1 MLPEKADHAS
11 NEYEPIKRAF
21 DVLKDGAEE
30 VSKSLVDI
38 AVNGKSEMARMY
50 AAQAVLDRIGLP
62 AKVDVGVTAVH
73 LHGGIDG
80 GPTGTAVD
88 AVANRLK
95 MLGEQHRQILG
106 QDGQDAGAERAPDG
120 EGVILRFPGG
130 DIEGEVVEDADADP
144 EE

>member
-80 GPTGTAVD
+80 GPAGTAVD

-106 QDGQDAGAERAPDG
+106 QDAGADGERAPER
-120 EGVILRFPGG
+120 EGVVLRFPGG
-130 DIEGEVVEDADADP
+130 DIEGEVVEDVDADP

>member
-1 MLPEKADHAS
+1 MLPEKADQTS

-21 DVLKDGAEE
+21 DVLKDGAEA

-73 LHGGIDG
+73 LHGGVVG

-95 MLGEQHRQILG
+95 MLGEQHRQMLG
-106 QDGQDAGAERAPDG
+106 QGGDADDEI
-120 EGVILRFPGG
+120 EGVVLRFPGG
-130 DIEGEVVEDADADP
+130 DIEGEVVEDVDADP